1 MEFKLKSIQEAINY
15 IVERE
20 NIKTKND
27 LDIWC
32 GGSKRTRL
40 YENVKEIAPEKW
52 STIAKPECSVR
63 ACYEHI
69 LPGYKL
75 YKGTNTNTD
84 TTNADA
90 TNIIIHNTINNNI

>member
-15 IVERE
+15 IFERE

-32 GGSKRTRL
+32 GGSKRKKL
-40 YENVKEIAPEKW
+40 YEDVKRLVPEKW
-52 STIAKPECSVR
+52 SSIDKPECSVR

-75 YKGTNTNTD
+75 YKGTTNTD
-84 TTNADA
+84 TTN
-90 TNIIIHNTINNNI
+90 IIIDNTINNNNNI

>member
-20 NIKTKND
+20 NIKTKDD

-32 GGSKRTRL
+32 GGSKRKKL
-40 YENVKEIAPEKW
+40 YEDVKRLVPEKW
-52 STIAKPECSVR
+52 TSIAKPECSVR

-75 YKGTNTNTD
+75 YKDTNTNTD
-84 TTNADA
+84 TTN
-90 TNIIIHNTINNNI
+90 IIIDNMINNNTINNI